1 MNTQMNIDRGAIKKQ
16 LCFEELY
23 RRNKSNLI
31 RYAIKYLSDG
41 FYAEDVVQD
50 VFMGVFQQNYC
61 FVSEIVA
68 LRFLYTGVRHRCIDL
83 LRNKQISMNYENT
96 YKVEAGIANDRYD
109 NLQLKELFWTV
120 ENKISSLPPKC
131 KQIFVLKYRNERSN
145 PEISQL
151 LGLSVRTVE
160 NQVYIARN
168 ILREYLKTYLCS

>member
-1 MNTQMNIDRGAIKKQ
+1 
-16 LCFEELY
+16 
-23 RRNKSNLI
+23 
-31 RYAIKYLSDG
+31 
-41 FYAEDVVQD
+41 
-50 VFMGVFQQNYC
+50 
-61 FVSEIVA
+61 
-68 LRFLYTGVRHRCIDL
+68 
-83 LRNKQISMNYENT
+83 MNYENT